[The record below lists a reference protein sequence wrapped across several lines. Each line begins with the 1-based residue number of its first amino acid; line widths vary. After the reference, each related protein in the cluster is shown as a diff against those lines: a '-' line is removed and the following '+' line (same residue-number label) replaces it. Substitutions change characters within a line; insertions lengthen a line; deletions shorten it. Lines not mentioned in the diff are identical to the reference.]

1 MALLEEGEEEN
12 QIPPSVVETAFH
24 GHGND
29 ADAIKSTLFHER
41 WVKAYPSAPSTLV
54 VGPNFDST
62 NSKQRDAR
70 GFTEIH
76 DFDTP
81 MSDVS
86 LDTHIGS
93 SICVARI
100 MEEPL
105 TRPQPLTAKQRQ
117 LIGSFIR
124 SEVPRAV
131 QPRYA
136 CRCAFC
142 LFHTLTPTPPHANPN
157 PSPTAASTAS
167 EKGFPGSIAA
177 TGRLACLAVAIMWVC
192 TTAWWPPTSLCA
204 TWSSSPAFPRR
215 LPTCTTLSAA
225 RISGWW
231 EWAGVWVDQL
241 FTPSHPSFGQVVSH
255 PAYQATLDLASR
267 QSRRLAYQVAS
278 AIGATIR

>member
-1 MALLEEGEEEN
+1 MMQQQDELDPDMALLEGEEEN
-12 QIPPSVVETAFH
+12 QMPPSTVETAFH

-29 ADAIKSTLFHER
+29 ADAIKSTLFHAR

-62 NSKQRDAR
+62 NSGQRDAR

-81 MSDVS
+81 MADVS

-105 TRPQPLTAKQRQ
+105 NKPQPLTAKQRQ

-131 QPRYA
+131 QPRFVVIA
-136 CRCAFC
+136 HIF
-142 LFHTLTPTPPHANPN
+142 TPTPSPPRSLDSVGEGFAGLDRRYWAPSLSGSGNYVGVYHYMVAPN
-157 PSPTAASTAS
+157 KFVRHVVVKSSVPAA
-167 EKGFPGSIAA
+167 AA
-177 TGRLACLAVAIMWVC
+177 DLHDIIRGENLRYW
-192 TTAWWPPTSLCA
+192 
-204 TWSSSPAFPRR
+204 
-215 LPTCTTLSAA
+215 
-225 RISGWW
+225 
-231 EWAGVWVDQL
+231 GV
-241 FTPSHPSFGQVVSH
+241 
-255 PAYQATLDLASR
+255 
-267 QSRRLAYQVAS
+267 
-278 AIGATIR
+278 